1 MTPHSLS
8 SLEMISAIGVDAVID
23 VRSPS
28 EYAEDHLP
36 GSINLPVLSD
46 EERAHVGTIYTQQ
59 SPFLARKIG
68 AALVARNTARHLEG
82 PLADISGAWQ
92 PLVYC
97 WRGGQRSNAFA
108 TILDQVGWRVHLMT
122 GGYRS
127 YRRMV
132 TAALY
137 DTPLP
142 HRIQLIE
149 GGTGTGKTALLHHL
163 RAAGAQI
170 LDLEGLAG
178 HRGSLFGALDAPQ
191 PSQKAFE
198 SQLAAA
204 LQALDPTRLTWVESE
219 SSRIGA
225 RIIPPSLWSA
235 MGPAPRL
242 EVSAP
247 LSERATFLTSAYH
260 DLVKDPDRMLRTLEH
275 LRPFHA
281 ATTIVRWQ
289 ALAVSRKWD
298 TLAGELMEQHYDPRY
313 AKSQTQAAQSPE
325 QVRLS
330 DLGDTALAKAAT
342 DLAAR
347 FT

>member
-8 SLEMISAIGVDAVID
+8 SLEMIAALGVDTVID

-28 EYAEDHLP
+28 EFAEDHLP
-36 GSINLPVLSD
+36 NAINLPVLSD
-46 EERAHVGTIYTQQ
+46 EERARVGTIYTQE

-82 PLADISGAWQ
+82 PLANKSGAWQ

-108 TILDQVGWRVHLMT
+108 TILDQVGWRVHLVT

-127 YRRMV
+127 YRRLV

-142 HRIQLIE
+142 HRLQVIE

-163 RAAGAQI
+163 RAVGAQI

-204 LQALDPTRLTWVESE
+204 LQALDPARLTWVESE

-225 RIIPPSLWSA
+225 RIIPPALWSA

-242 EVSAP
+242 EVSVP
-247 LSERATFLTSAYH
+247 LAERATFLTSAYH
-260 DLVKDPDRMLRTLEH
+260 DIIEDPDLMLRTLNH

-281 ATTIVRWQ
+281 ATTIERWQ
-289 ALAVSRKWD
+289 ALAGSRAWD

-313 AKSQTQAAQSPE
+313 AKSQTDAAQSPE
-325 QVRLS
+325 KIQLS
-330 DLGDTALAKAAT
+330 DLHGTTLAKAAS
-342 DLAAR
+342 DLAKR
-347 FT
+347 FM